1 MSLRNEV
8 VTMSKQ
14 PTINGK
20 VVERAYEDFRQ
31 GLYLIN
37 RRYQRKLVWSASEK
51 KSFIDSLANGYPV
64 PLFLF
69 SNITYKGVA
78 VNEIIDGMQRLN
90 AVFSY
95 IENEYAN
102 DDGFYFDLSTTALT
116 KDLVDKRI
124 LIQKTPVLERSVCVK
139 IASYELPYSVYSES
153 DSKIIDEVFR
163 RINANGQH
171 LSRQEIRQA
180 GVTSEFAQLVRK
192 LSTHIRGDVSHDEL
206 LLLSKMNTISI
217 SQENDNIGINADSVF
232 WIKENVINK
241 KDLRQSM
248 DEEQVADL
256 LAGMILDQMPPSD
269 VSVLDGYY
277 GSRDDSEN
285 REIKINEAVQKIG
298 TDKIHAQFMHVLD
311 EIKKTFHNRP
321 KPIVSHLVGPQRFN
335 KGPRY
340 FHVLFLAMY
349 DLLIRKEKKINNYDE
364 LYKCLENI
372 GQSTIN
378 IKKGG
383 GNWPAKA
390 KDNVVTSTS
399 AVLEKYFID
408 KSGNDPMYYSYSSEL
423 ENLLTQ
429 SKTENSQYDFKQGLF
444 DLQSGMRNDALIRK
458 IFKTLTAMCNSEK
471 NAVGYV
477 IIGIADNLE
486 DAVKIQQKYS
496 LNYIRVSSFYIT
508 GVDGEVSSYFNNVY
522 DDYVTVIKNAL
533 NNMPIHEH
541 YKRQIGSNMR
551 VVNYHDKTVIV
562 LKVVCDNGA
571 AYFDDKY
578 YTRMSA
584 NTDPIPVSHDAM
596 QAFFAKF
603 L

>member
-1 MSLRNEV
+1 
-8 VTMSKQ
+8 MSKQ
-14 PTINGK
+14 PIINGK
-20 VVERAYEDFRQ
+20 VVERAYEDYRQ

-37 RRYQRKLVWSASEK
+37 RRYQRKLVWSAIEK

-69 SNITYKGVA
+69 SNISHKGIV

-102 DDGFYFDLSTTALT
+102 HDGYYFDLSTTALT
-116 KDLVDKRI
+116 KDLMDKGI
-124 LIQKTPVLERSVCVK
+124 LNQKNPILERSICIK
-139 IASYELPYSVYSES
+139 IASYELPYSIYSES
-153 DSKIIDEVFR
+153 NSDIIDEVFR
-163 RINANGQH
+163 RINANGRH

-180 GVTSEFAQLVRK
+180 GVTSDFAQLVRK
-192 LSTHIRGDVSHDEL
+192 LSTQIRGDVSHDEI

-217 SQENDNIGINADSVF
+217 SQENDNGINADSVF
-232 WIKENVINK
+232 WVKENIINK

-285 REIKINEAVQKIG
+285 RENKINEAVQKIG
-298 TDKIHAQFMHVLD
+298 ADKIHAQFMHVLD
-311 EIKKTFHNRP
+311 EIKKIFLNKH
-321 KPIVSHLVGPQRFN
+321 KPIVAHLVGPQRFN

-349 DLLIRKEKKINNYDE
+349 NLLIRKEKKINNYDE
-364 LYKCLENI
+364 IFKCLENM
-372 GQSTIN
+372 GQSTI
-378 IKKGG
+378 IISKGG
-383 GNWPAKA
+383 GNWPAKS

-408 KSGNDPMYYSYSSEL
+408 KSGNDPMYYSYSSEV

-429 SKTENSQYDFKQGLF
+429 SRTENSQYDFKQGIY
-444 DLQSGMRNDALIRK
+444 DLKNETRNDALLSK

-471 NAVGYV
+471 NAVGYI
-477 IIGIADNLE
+477 IIGVADNLE
-486 DAVKIQQKYS
+486 DAVKIQEKY
-496 LNYIRVSSFYIT
+496 NIDYIKVGSFFIT
-508 GVDGEVSSYFNNVY
+508 GIDGEVIKYFNSVY
-522 DDYVTVIKNAL
+522 DNYITVIKNTL
-533 NNMPIHEH
+533 ENMPIQEH
-541 YKRQIGSNMR
+541 YKRQIGSNIR
-551 VVNYHDKTVIV
+551 VANYQDRTVII
-562 LKVVCDNGA
+562 LKIVCDNGP
-571 AYFDDKY
+571 AYFDEKY

-584 NTDPIPVSHDAM
+584 NTDPIPVSLDTM
-596 QAFFAKF
+596 QSFFNKF
-603 L
+603 NIEK